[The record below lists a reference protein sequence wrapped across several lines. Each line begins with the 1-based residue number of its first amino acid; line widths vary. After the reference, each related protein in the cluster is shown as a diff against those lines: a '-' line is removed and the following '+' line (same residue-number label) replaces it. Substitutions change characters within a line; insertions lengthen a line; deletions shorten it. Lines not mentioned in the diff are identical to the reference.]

1 VESLIEKRLAKSG
14 CGAHK
19 TRFGNRPNRIRKRI
33 LGVLCCFIF
42 VALSGF
48 TMKAITLKWN
58 ANTEANLAG
67 YTVYSGT
74 NSHSYNKSNFVGNV
88 TTNTPTGLIAGT
100 TYYFAMTAKNTSG
113 QESDFSNEI
122 SVKVPTV
129 LGQPVQAS
137 TQLAAGKIKLTWGS
151 SVSSLYRVYYKTN
164 LAEPAWNPLT
174 ADLLAVGPT
183 TSWTDPTLP
192 KSGSRFYRVFQT
204 Q

>member
-1 VESLIEKRLAKSG
+1 MV
-14 CGAHK
+14 
-19 TRFGNRPNRIRKRI
+19 
-33 LGVLCCFIF
+33 
-42 VALSGF
+42 LSGF

-100 TYYFAMTAKNTSG
+100 TYFFAITAKNTAG
-113 QESDFSNEI
+113 QESDFSNEAVV
-122 SVKVPTV
+122 SMPAV

-137 TQLAAGKIKLTWGS
+137 TQLAAGKIKLTWTS
-151 SVSSLYRVYYKTN
+151 SISSLYRVYYKTN
-164 LAEPAWNPLT
+164 LADPVWKPLT
-174 ADLLAVGPT
+174 ADLLAAGPT
-183 TSWTDPTLP
+183 TSWTDPSLP
-192 KSGSRFYRVFQT
+192 QGPSRFYSVFKT